1 MKNTIAALTL
11 ALLIGSQAFAANP
24 TLSGVSLVAAKKSIM
39 YFKFDREL
47 KGAEVQV
54 YDHNGN
60 IIAHHTLHK
69 HKLIID
75 FIDAEPGNYTVVVIK
90 DNKFKAFH
98 YTQID
103 NDAIPDRMS
112 ASSTTTHSDIIFY

>member
-1 MKNTIAALTL
+1 MKNIIAALAFTL
-11 ALLIGSQAFAANP
+11 LFGAQAFAANP
-24 TLSGVSLVAAKKSIM
+24 TLLGVNLIAAKKSIM

-47 KGAEVQV
+47 EGADVEV

-60 IIAHHTLHK
+60 IIAHHTLQK

-98 YTQID
+98 YTQV
-103 NDAIPDRMS
+103 NSNAAPTAVS
-112 ASSTTTHSDIIFY
+112 ASAMSTRSDITFY

>member
-1 MKNTIAALTL
+1 MKKVFAIIALTL
-11 ALLIGSQAFAANP
+11 LTGSPLFAANP
-24 TLSGVSLVAAKKSIM
+24 TLFGVNLVTAKKSIM

-47 KGAEVQV
+47 EGAEVQV
-54 YDHNGN
+54 YDHTGK
-60 IIAHHTLHK
+60 IIARHTLHK

-98 YTQID
+98 YTQTE
-103 NDAIPDRMS
+103 AGTAPSSLS
-112 ASSTTTHSDIIFY
+112 ASAVSAHTDIIFY

>member
-1 MKNTIAALTL
+1 MKNIVAVLAFTL
-11 ALLIGSQAFAANP
+11 LFGAQAFAANP
-24 TLSGVSLVAAKKSIM
+24 TLLGVNLIAAKKSIM

-47 KGAEVQV
+47 EGADVEV

-60 IIAHHTLHK
+60 IIAHHTLQK

-98 YTQID
+98 YTQV
-103 NDAIPDRMS
+103 NSNAVPTAVS
-112 ASSTTTHSDIIFY
+112 ASAMSTRSDITFY